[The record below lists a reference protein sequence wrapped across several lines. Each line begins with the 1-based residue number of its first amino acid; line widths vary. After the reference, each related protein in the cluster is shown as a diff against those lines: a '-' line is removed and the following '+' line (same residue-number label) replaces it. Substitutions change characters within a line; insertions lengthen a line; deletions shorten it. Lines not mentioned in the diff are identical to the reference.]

1 MLLLASATW
10 LCYQHPMT
18 DSNDKEG
25 RGRGRPGDRN
35 FGKPPRAGFRK
46 REEGR
51 PARPRGDEPGR
62 PERGFSE
69 ERRASAAPSRDRPSR
84 PDRPTRQDRPTAQEA
99 NNADGAAPGQRRIR
113 PQQVAAEI
121 ATEERIAK
129 VIARAGVASRR
140 DAEAMIAEG
149 RVTLNGAPV
158 TSPALNVGP
167 EDQITVDG
175 EPLPLRERTRLWL
188 FHKPRGL
195 VTTFKDPEGRPTVFE
210 ALPEDLPRVV
220 AVGRLDINTEGLLL
234 LTNDGGLARVI
245 AHPSTGWL
253 RRYRVRAHGESVAQA
268 DLDKLRGG
276 VTIDG
281 MEYGPVEANL
291 DRVQGDN
298 VWITLGLREGKNREV
313 KRILEHLGLQVNRLI
328 RLSFGP
334 FQLGD
339 LESGLVEEVK
349 TRVLKDQLGATLAA
363 EAGVD
368 FDSPVREP
376 IAPFGTP
383 AQPSGGRSGPH
394 TPRPR
399 NAATPERGFGRARD
413 DRDERRPARGPR
425 GQESGE
431 ERGGRGKP
439 SPDRFAPP
447 RRTVWRAGEDE
458 EARASRAPSKRRED
472 PKSERQAGTERQR
485 ERVGAVQ
492 AGRGRKV
499 LVERLVA
506 ERQHEEAP
514 RRGRPPRS
522 QGHEGE
528 ARHSRPRDTG
538 GESRGRPAREGD
550 ERRAPRSRDSFSP
563 RGERATAPERSGPRP
578 ERGGFAERGAKAGP
592 GTRPNGTKFGRPGGS
607 KPGRPPGRPTGAGP
621 RGPGPRGAG
630 PGRGR

>member
-1 MLLLASATW
+1 MLLLASATG
-10 LCYQHPMT
+10 LCYQDPMT

-25 RGRGRPGDRN
+25 RGRGRPSDRN
-35 FGKPPRAGFRK
+35 IGKPASGGFRK
-46 REEGR
+46 REEAR

-62 PERGFSE
+62 PERRFGA
-69 ERRASAAPSRDRPSR
+69 ERPARQERPAQ
-84 PDRPTRQDRPTAQEA
+84 QDSH
-99 NNADGAAPGQRRIR
+99 NADGAAPGQRRIR
-113 PQQVAAEI
+113 PQQVAAETP
-121 ATEERIAK
+121 TEERIAK

-167 EDQITVDG
+167 EDRITVDG

-195 VTTFKDPEGRPTVFE
+195 VTTFRDPEGRPTVFE

-253 RRYRVRAHGESVAQA
+253 RRYRVRAHGESIAQA

-281 MEYGPVEANL
+281 MEYGPVEASL

-363 EAGVD
+363 EASVD

-383 AQPSGGRSGPH
+383 AQPSARDGVR

-399 NAATPERGFGRARD
+399 NAATPERGFGRSRD

-425 GQESGE
+425 GHEAGE
-431 ERGGRGKP
+431 ERGGRAKP
-439 SPDRFAPP
+439 SPDRGAPP

-458 EARASRAPSKRRED
+458 EARASRAPPRRRED
-472 PKSERQAGTERQR
+472 PKAERQAGTERQR

-506 ERQHEEAP
+506 ERQPDEAP
-514 RRGRPPRS
+514 RRGRPARS
-522 QGHEGE
+522 QGHESE
-528 ARHSRPRDTG
+528 ARHSRPRGDTV

-550 ERRAPRSRDSFSP
+550 ERRAPRGRDSFSP
-563 RGERATAPERSGPRP
+563 RGDTRSERVNAPERSGPRP
-578 ERGGFAERGAKAGP
+578 ERGGFAQRGAKAGP
-592 GTRPNGTKFGRPGGS
+592 GARSDGNKFGRPGGSRPGGS
-607 KPGRPPGRPTGAGP
+607 KPGRPPGHPGGAGP
-621 RGPGPRGAG
+621 RGSGPRGSG
-630 PGRGR
+630 PGRTR

>member
-1 MLLLASATW
+1 
-10 LCYQHPMT
+10 MT
-18 DSNDKEG
+18 DSNDENG
-25 RGRGRPGDRN
+25 RGRGRPAGRPL
-35 FGKPPRAGFRK
+35 GKPASGGFRK
-46 REEGR
+46 REG
-51 PARPRGDEPGR
+51 ARPTGPRGEESGR
-62 PERGFSE
+62 PERRFG
-69 ERRASAAPSRDRPSR
+69 AA
-84 PDRPTRQDRPTAQEA
+84 RQDRPAPRERA
-99 NNADGAAPGQRRIR
+99 ERPDSRNADGAVAGERRIR
-113 PQQVAAEI
+113 PQQVADA
-121 ATEERIAK
+121 APAEERIAK

-158 TSPALNVGP
+158 TSPALNVGL
-167 EDQITVDG
+167 DDRITVDG

-276 VTIDG
+276 ITIDG
-281 MEYGPVEANL
+281 IEYGPVEASL

-383 AQPSGGRSGPH
+383 AQPSARRDGPR

-399 NAATPERGFGRARD
+399 NAAAPERGFGRSRD
-413 DRDERRPARGPR
+413 ERDERRPARGPR
-425 GQESGE
+425 DGSE

-458 EARASRAPSKRRED
+458 ETKAPRAPRRRED
-472 PKSERQAGTERQR
+472 PRAERQAGAERQR

-506 ERQHEEAP
+506 GREPDETP
-514 RRGRPPRS
+514 RRGQP
-522 QGHEGE
+522 
-528 ARHSRPRDTG
+528 ARAQ
-538 GESRGRPAREGD
+538 GRPSGD
-550 ERRAPRSRDSFSP
+550 RPERREPR
-563 RGERATAPERSGPRP
+563 EPRP
-578 ERGGFAERGAKAGP
+578 ERGGFSAKPGFKGGP
-592 GTRPNGTKFGRPGGS
+592 GGKRSSGAPGRAGGPRPSGGKPFRPSGGAGSRGVGPRDPRPG
-607 KPGRPPGRPTGAGP
+607 RER
-621 RGPGPRGAG
+621 
-630 PGRGR
+630 